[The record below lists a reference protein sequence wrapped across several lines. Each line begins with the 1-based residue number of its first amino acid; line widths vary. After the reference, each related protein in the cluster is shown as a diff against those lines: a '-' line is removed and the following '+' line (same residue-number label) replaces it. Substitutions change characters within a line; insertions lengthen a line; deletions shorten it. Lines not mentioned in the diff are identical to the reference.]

1 VELDDGRRKEGLV
14 APAQGALRPALRG
27 RSACA
32 PPRGR
37 SKVVNKSI
45 VLRTHLLSPRLC
57 VLMTKHSWLARGAS
71 VRVRLRPFPLP
82 FAPLCLFS
90 LSLCPLS
97 LILWSLAC
105 SPNMQR
111 VVQRARSP
119 RRLISPLFLWSP
131 TSLSGQR
138 ADPTVAARNMDIVN
152 HDMRA
157 FNASLAKLEL
167 RLALVERRRSDAN
180 CQAVV
185 LLVCLL
191 LPVISWNFEDVKE
204 ISLSLMYS
212 GVAHMSVFF
221 YSVVQ
226 LWLTAKS
233 PPPKAL

>member
-1 VELDDGRRKEGLV
+1 MELDDGRRKEGLV

-32 PPRGR
+32 PRA
-37 SKVVNKSI
+37 VVQKLSI
-45 VLRTHLLSPRLC
+45 NQSSCALTCSHLAFG

-157 FNASLAKLEL
+157 LEL
-167 RLALVERRRSDAN
+167 KCIKLALDERRYHANRLLALLLLLSVINSDRVKE
-180 CQAVV
+180 VV
-185 LLVCLL
+185 L
-191 LPVISWNFEDVKE
+191 
-204 ISLSLMYS
+204 SLIDS
-212 GVAHMSVFF
+212 VVVHMSVFF
-221 YSVVQ
+221 YSVML
-226 LWLTAKS
+226 LWPSYAYCYQ
-233 PPPKAL
+233 

>member
-1 VELDDGRRKEGLV
+1 MLRHSLFAGEVYERKQREC
-14 APAQGALRPALRG
+14 AQGALRPALRG

-57 VLMTKHSWLARGAS
+57 VLMTQHSWLARGAS

-111 VVQRARSP
+111 VVQQARCIDSFKYLLLTSFS
-119 RRLISPLFLWSP
+119 RHLLCFL
-131 TSLSGQR
+131 SLRICAQGCL
-138 ADPTVAARNMDIVN
+138 MCL
-152 HDMRA
+152 
-157 FNASLAKLEL
+157 SLLP
-167 RLALVERRRSDAN
+167 S
-180 CQAVV
+180 
-185 LLVCLL
+185 CLL
-191 LPVISWNFEDVKE
+191 LF
-204 ISLSLMYS
+204 LLR
-212 GVAHMSVFF
+212 
-221 YSVVQ
+221 Q
-226 LWLTAKS
+226 
-233 PPPKAL
+233 

>member
-1 VELDDGRRKEGLV
+1 
-14 APAQGALRPALRG
+14 
-27 RSACA
+27 
-32 PPRGR
+32 
-37 SKVVNKSI
+37 
-45 VLRTHLLSPRLC
+45 
-57 VLMTKHSWLARGAS
+57 
-71 VRVRLRPFPLP
+71 
-82 FAPLCLFS
+82 
-90 LSLCPLS
+90 
-97 LILWSLAC
+97 
-105 SPNMQR
+105 
-111 VVQRARSP
+111 
-119 RRLISPLFLWSP
+119 LFLWSP

-180 CQAVV
+180 CQALV

>member
-1 VELDDGRRKEGLV
+1 MELDDGRRKEGLV
-14 APAQGALRPALRG
+14 APAQGAMRPALRG

-32 PPRGR
+32 PRA
-37 SKVVNKSI
+37 VVQKLSI
-45 VLRTHLLSPRLC
+45 NQSSCALTCSHLAFG

-152 HDMRA
+152 HDMRT
-157 FNASLAKLEL
+157 LEL
-167 RLALVERRRSDAN
+167 VTRLTLAEQRYDAN
-180 CQAVV
+180 RRAVV

-191 LPVISWNFEDVKE
+191 LPVISVNFHGVKE
-204 ISLSLMYS
+204 VALSLIDS
-212 GVAHMSVFF
+212 GVVHMSVFF
-221 YSVVQ
+221 YSVVL
-226 LWLTAKS
+226 LWPTACT